1 MKKKEGSSSLKLSK
15 IHIAGIIL
23 LVMVAFFALSS
34 CMGEKKETAEWPTHG
49 LAAKLPSPVG
59 TVESVD
65 MDEESLRATF
75 RDCSD
80 AQFNE
85 YVEACKD
92 MGYTVDAEGDASY
105 SYEAY
110 SDEGYSL
117 RLSRYASDGNGDINV
132 YLDAPMEM
140 STIAWP
146 TVGAGSLVPE
156 PSSTTGSISSDS
168 STFFYAYV
176 GDTPIEA
183 YNAYVDACVDAGF
196 TVDYDRNETS
206 YFSDDAH
213 GNSISLGYEG
223 FNIMTVKVETPD
235 PEETGDEIQEAEEAP
250 EPEPAEEPE
259 PQEAEEPAPSE
270 ESASGVSSDFKAS
283 MDEYEAYFDEYVEF
297 MKAYNEDPTSLE
309 LIAKYGDMMK
319 QYSDTM
325 EAMDAIDEDSLSPE
339 DHAYF
344 IEVQTRINQKLLEV
358 AQ

>member
-1 MKKKEGSSSLKLSK
+1 MKKKEGSSAFKLSK
-15 IHIAGIIL
+15 IHIAGIVL
-23 LVMVAFFALSS
+23 LAMIAFFALSS
-34 CMGEKKETAEWPTHG
+34 CMGEKKETAEWPTDG

-59 TVESVD
+59 AVESVD
-65 MDEESLRATF
+65 MDDESLRATF

-80 AQFNE
+80 ELFNE
-85 YVEACKD
+85 YVDACKE
-92 MGYTVDAEGDASY
+92 MGYTVDADGTASL
-105 SYEAY
+105 SYDAY

-117 RLSRYASDGNGDINV
+117 RLSHYGSDDGDIQV

-140 STIAWP
+140 SAITWP
-146 TVGAGSLVPE
+146 TGGAGSLAPV

-176 GDTPIEA
+176 GDTSIDE
-183 YNAYVDACVDAGF
+183 YNAYVDTCADAGF

-206 YFSDDAH
+206 YFADDAH
-213 GNSISLGYEG
+213 GNRISLGYEG

-235 PEETGDEIQEAEEAP
+235 PEEADDVAQEAEETP

-259 PQEAEEPAPSE
+259 PQEFEEPASSE
-270 ESASGVSSDFKAS
+270 ATASGVSNDFKAS

-319 QYSDTM
+319 QYSETM

-339 DHAYF
+339 DQAYF